1 MPLVR
6 ILPPMTFPPAE
17 ILAEAD
23 RFTNPV
29 AVLVHAF
36 EADE

>member
-6 ILPPMTFPPAE
+6 ILPPTTFPPAE
-17 ILAEAD
+17 MLADAE

-36 EADE
+36 DAEE